1 MITGDYDSLNLLIE
15 RVSHLQGFRHDY
27 LQEAVPT
34 LRKLLSA
41 ATSGKSLPTPDDAPK
56 SRARTQGPGLG
67 SKRGKNLQGPSL
79 PGGQFRSQFQP
90 NARRPQQGPT
100 LPGQR
105 SVRAKQLQ
113 GPTLRGGQFTSG
125 DVPPVKARWAGRR
138 YSVSNQV
145 QARIDANTKVEA
157 RHGFLEVTTGG
168 QVHLRPVVPI
178 GSLPLKWRQ
187 AIAAKVKGAIR
198 RGLKG

>member
-1 MITGDYDSLNLLIE
+1 MITGDFDSLNLLVE
-15 RVSHLQGFRHDY
+15 RVSRLQGFRHDY
-27 LQEAVPT
+27 LQEAIPT

-41 ATSGKSLPTPDDAPK
+41 ATSGKSLPTPDDAPR
-56 SRARTQGPGLG
+56 SRT
-67 SKRGKNLQGPSL
+67 
-79 PGGQFRSQFQP
+79 RSQFQP
-90 NARRPQQGPT
+90 NVRRPLQGPT

-105 SVRAKQLQ
+105 SIRAKQLQ

-125 DVPPVKARWAGRR
+125 DVPPARARWAGRR

-168 QVHLRPVVPI
+168 HVHLRPVVPI
-178 GSLPLKWRQ
+178 NSLPLKWRQ